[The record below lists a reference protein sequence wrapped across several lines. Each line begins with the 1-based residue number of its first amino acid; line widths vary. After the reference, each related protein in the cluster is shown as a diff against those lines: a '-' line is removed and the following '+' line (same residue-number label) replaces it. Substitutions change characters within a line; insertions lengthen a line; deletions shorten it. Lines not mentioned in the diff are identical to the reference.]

1 MAKTELQKAIDKLVA
16 REPGWK
22 EFLKPA
28 PAASSIGPSIGV
40 GKPKGGQSAAGG
52 GGGDLTERSFAERTY
67 YADKFVKSSDGLF
80 SFQALKS
87 LTFVDGTGAVVKM
100 TFQPPPQ

>member
-1 MAKTELQKAIDKLVA
+1 MAQTELQKAIDKLVQ

-28 PAASSIGPSIGV
+28 PDASAIGPSIGV

-52 GGGDLTERSFAERTY
+52 GGGDLTERSFAERVY
-67 YADKFVKSSDGLF
+67 YANKYIKSSDGLF

-87 LTFVDGTGAVVKM
+87 ATFTDGTGAVIKI